1 MKFIKN
7 TEERVVFLLKTN
19 ETMVNAL
26 RRNMGLIPTMAID
39 ELEISRNDSPLYDET
54 LAHRMGLIP
63 LKMDK
68 KFKEGDILKIKLDS
82 KKEGTVYSGEIKGD
96 AEIVYK
102 KIPIT
107 ILDKE
112 QELKIKGKTRMGT
125 GREHAKFSPG
135 FMFYRKVAQIVTD
148 KEFENEIKRAFPESE
163 IKEKGSKIEI
173 IDNKER
179 TVSDFCEGLAQKNK
193 KKIEVSETDAVVVS
207 VESFGQMKAEDI
219 FKKTIEILK
228 KDLKEIPKKIK

>member
-7 TEERVVFLLKTN
+7 TEEKIVFPLKTS
-19 ETMVNAL
+19 ETIANAL
-26 RRNMGLIPTMAID
+26 RRNIGLIHTIAID
-39 ELEISRNDSPLYDET
+39 EIEISRNDSPLYDET

-63 LKMDK
+63 LKIDK

-82 KKEGTVYSGEIKGD
+82 KRGGTVYSGEIKGE
-96 AEIVYK
+96 AEVVYK

-125 GREHAKFSPG
+125 GNEHAKFSPG
-135 FMFYRKVAQIVTD
+135 LMFYRKVNHIITD

-173 IDNKER
+173 LDNKER
-179 TVSDFCEGLAQKNK
+179 VITDFCEGLAQKSK
-193 KKIEVSETDAVVVS
+193 KKIEVNETDGAIVS

-219 FKKTIEILK
+219 FKKTFDILK
-228 KDLKEIPKKIK
+228 KDLKEITKKIK